1 MSMKGM
7 LLMIVFYIR
16 YLIVTNPPV
25 VDYDYDYYQ
34 VPVLWLWLLPIPSI
48 VIMIITNP
56 PVCVAVHLIVGLNG
70 SNHVSQEVHLV
81 VVENLMKS

>member
-1 MSMKGM
+1 MSDHVFTILHNMSMSGM
-7 LLMIVFYIR
+7 LLMNAFYTK
-16 YLIVTNPPV
+16 Y
-25 VDYDYDYYQ
+25 
-34 VPVLWLWLLPIPSI
+34 
-48 VIMIITNP
+48 MIITNP

>member
-1 MSMKGM
+1 
-7 LLMIVFYIR
+7 MIMI
-16 YLIVTNPPV
+16 ITNSKN
-25 VDYDYDYYQ
+25 YDYDYYQ
-34 VPVLWLWLLPIPSI
+34 STSI
-48 VIMIITNP
+48 MIMIMIITNP

>member
-1 MSMKGM
+1 
-7 LLMIVFYIR
+7 
-16 YLIVTNPPV
+16 
-25 VDYDYDYYQ
+25 
-34 VPVLWLWLLPIPSI
+34 
-48 VIMIITNP
+48 MIITNP